1 MDRMKFKTLV
11 WPDNPETF
19 RIRAVRTPLYTIDS
33 SNHYAYEGLGPMTRE
48 ISGSGVF
55 WGEYAVQNYNTL
67 QVLMANGTVG
77 ELVHP
82 LWGTIQAFL
91 TGLQMD
97 MESREGYIAYS
108 FTFREADEEGM
119 IPPLPEEMKIQ

>member
-1 MDRMKFKTLV
+1 MDRMQYKAFV
-11 WPDNPETF
+11 WPENPETF
-19 RIRAVRTPLYTIDS
+19 RIQAVRTPRYTINETQD
-33 SNHYAYEGLGPMTRE
+33 YVYDDLGPLCRI

-77 ELVHP
+77 ELKHP
-82 LWGTIQAFL
+82 LWGTIKAFL
-91 TGLQMD
+91 TGLTMD
-97 MESREGYIAYS
+97 MEGREDYIAYT

-119 IPPLPEEMKIQ
+119 IPPLPEDFA